1 MSQMNWDREVDVLVV
16 GTGNGGLTAAVC
28 NWEMGTKDV
37 LIIEKQDKVGGTSAT
52 SGGGIWI
59 PNSHYAKEVGAED
72 SPEAAKAYLMNTLF
86 GEDVPEEMIDIYL
99 EKAPRC

>member
-52 SGGGIWI
+52 SGGG
-59 PNSHYAKEVGAED
+59 
-72 SPEAAKAYLMNTLF
+72 F
-86 GEDVPEEMIDIYL
+86 GFLTATTRKRSVL
-99 EKAPRC
+99 RTVLRLPRPIS

>member
-28 NWEMGTKDV
+28 NWEMGTKNV
-37 LIIEKQDKVGGTSAT
+37 LIIEKQGQGRCQRD

-59 PNSHYAKEVGAED
+59 PNIIMRKRLV
-72 SPEAAKAYLMNTLF
+72 LRTVLR
-86 GEDVPEEMIDIYL
+86 L
-99 EKAPRC
+99 

>member
-37 LIIEKQDKVGGTSAT
+37 LIIEKQNKVGGTSAT

-59 PNSHYAKEVGAED
+59 PNSHYAKEVSLAQALQRDAISVYGKQATGE
-72 SPEAAKAYLMNTLF
+72 KYLINPS
-86 GEDVPEEMIDIYL
+86 V
-99 EKAPRC
+99 

>member
-37 LIIEKQDKVGGTSAT
+37 LIIEKQDKE
-52 SGGGIWI
+52 I
-59 PNSHYAKEVGAED
+59 K
-72 SPEAAKAYLMNTLF
+72 
-86 GEDVPEEMIDIYL
+86 
-99 EKAPRC
+99 

>member
-59 PNSHYAKEVGAED
+59 PNSTTRKRWV
-72 SPEAAKAYLMNTLF
+72 LRTVLR
-86 GEDVPEEMIDIYL
+86 L
-99 EKAPRC
+99 PRPIS

>member
-37 LIIEKQDKVGGTSAT
+37 LIIEKQDKVGGYQCDIRWRYLDSQQ
-52 SGGGIWI
+52 SLCEGGGCR
-59 PNSHYAKEVGAED
+59 G
-72 SPEAAKAYLMNTLF
+72 
-86 GEDVPEEMIDIYL
+86 
-99 EKAPRC
+99 